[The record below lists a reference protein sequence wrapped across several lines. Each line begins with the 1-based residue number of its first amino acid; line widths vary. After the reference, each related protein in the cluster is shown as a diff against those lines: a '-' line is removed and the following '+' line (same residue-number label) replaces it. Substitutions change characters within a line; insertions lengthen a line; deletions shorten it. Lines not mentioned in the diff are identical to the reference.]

1 VHFNKDKEITMNYR
15 LHENGWTVLL
25 DDFDFA
31 NATQQEADQIAALV
45 SSNMVVVGRG
55 PNIEK
60 LSPEDQVRFCSMI
73 GSLEVFNGETA
84 WSRAVALS
92 QDPIGQ
98 QVQRVTGEKNSEGH
112 PGLFGHDEELDWH
125 NNKPYDPARKPAV
138 WLKSVKGADG
148 SKTSWTNSRRA
159 YEDLKKEDPEFVAD
173 LEEKNYRII
182 TGWKNDDGHTIMYQY
197 WNQFGELKDEN
208 RFDLTAMPLVFTNES
223 GHKGF
228 FLPYLQTFSIYGMT
242 KEQSDPILKRI
253 WDYCQQEKYMYHHD
267 WLPGGS
273 EVVIAEQWLSVHKRH
288 FFDKMSTRFM
298 HRTAF
303 DYTNTSWWPENKARF
318 TKQQSDVLRQ
328 NIKEKK
334 ILEQI

>member
-1 VHFNKDKEITMNYR
+1 
-15 LHENGWTVLL
+15 
-25 DDFDFA
+25 
-31 NATQQEADQIAALV
+31 
-45 SSNMVVVGRG
+45 
-55 PNIEK
+55 
-60 LSPEDQVRFCSMI
+60 
-73 GSLEVFNGETA
+73 
-84 WSRAVALS
+84 
-92 QDPIGQ
+92 
-98 QVQRVTGEKNSEGH
+98 
-112 PGLFGHDEELDWH
+112 
-125 NNKPYDPARKPAV
+125 
-138 WLKSVKGADG
+138 
-148 SKTSWTNSRRA
+148 
-159 YEDLKKEDPEFVAD
+159 
-173 LEEKNYRII
+173 
-182 TGWKNDDGHTIMYQY
+182 
-197 WNQFGELKDEN
+197 
-208 RFDLTAMPLVFTNES
+208 
-223 GHKGF
+223 
-228 FLPYLQTFSIYGMT
+228 MT